1 MSWPVRRPPCKVG
14 LPPCS
19 SSQRATTC
27 SAATALTGPNAEGFM
42 LMVID
47 LSLGRGTL
55 ADGRRRV
62 PRPRERLPDDETPVA
77 DDGDE
82 VAGEVLAVRPAGAV
96 DEQSG
101 AGFEGMDA

>member
-1 MSWPVRRPPCKVG
+1 M
-14 LPPCS
+14 
-19 SSQRATTC
+19 
-27 SAATALTGPNAEGFM
+27 
-42 LMVID
+42 MVID

-82 VAGEVLAVRPAGAV
+82 VAGEVRLWDLASGRMTHLLPGHLRGVRHVCFSPDGRTLASMGEDGLGAV
-96 DEQSG
+96 LWWD
-101 AGFEGMDA
+101 